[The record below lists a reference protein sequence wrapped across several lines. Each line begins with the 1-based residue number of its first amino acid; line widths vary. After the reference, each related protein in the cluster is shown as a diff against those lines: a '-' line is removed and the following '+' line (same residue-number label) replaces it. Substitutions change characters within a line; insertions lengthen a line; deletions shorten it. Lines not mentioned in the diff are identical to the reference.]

1 MLDSLFLPVYTSTD
15 QITAS
20 VYLVCSL
27 ASLALGAVIAFA
39 AGFRSRQ
46 SKSFMLAL
54 LLIPVIVQMVIML
67 VNDNVGAGV
76 AVMGAF
82 SLVRFRSAPGSA
94 KEIVSIFLAMATGL
108 ATAKG
113 YIALAAVFVIV
124 ISLIMI
130 ISTYVRFK
138 EKDDLVRELK
148 ITIPED
154 LNYAHEFDDLFD
166 TYTKRSIPMTFIN
179 EKHRLAFDEALTRL
193 NQYVE

>member
-15 QITAS
+15 QIIAS

-94 KEIVSIFLAMATGL
+94 KE
-108 ATAKG
+108 
-113 YIALAAVFVIV
+113 
-124 ISLIMI
+124 
-130 ISTYVRFK
+130 
-138 EKDDLVRELK
+138 K
-148 ITIPED
+148 IGR
-154 LNYAHEFDDLFD
+154 AH
-166 TYTKRSIPMTFIN
+166 
-179 EKHRLAFDEALTRL
+179 
-193 NQYVE
+193 V